1 MECHEI
7 QESILDALDGE
18 PSTERRRVID
28 AHASSCA
35 ACARFL
41 ARQLTIDATLVSAL
55 APPAMT
61 PMPRPM
67 LRARLRHA
75 DEDAVSARR
84 DTLPDLVH
92 FASFGLAT
100 LALAWILPISPSIVA
115 IGGVTM
121 ALLSYVVLSVI
132 RSSFEDSPLEA

>member
-18 PSTERRRVID
+18 PSPEQQRVIE
-28 AHASSCA
+28 AHVSSCA
-35 ACARFL
+35 ACAQFA
-41 ARQLTIDATLVSAL
+41 ARQLVIDVTLGSAL

-61 PMPRPM
+61 PMSRPA
-67 LRARLRHA
+67 LRARLRH
-75 DEDAVSARR
+75 DAVTARR
-84 DTLPDLVH
+84 DTLPDFVH

-100 LALAWILPISPSIVA
+100 LALAWTLPVSPSIVVSV
-115 IGGVTM
+115 GLTM

-132 RSSFEDSPLEA
+132 RSSFEDYPLEA